1 MLRPLALNF
10 LIDQYKIWQ
19 DSRVQTKEVL
29 SHKYVKRLF
38 IARFISNFGN
48 GMGPI
53 ALAFGILGLPNGSA
67 NMLGLVLGA
76 TTVLFL
82 LMAPFGGVIADKYG
96 RARMVGVTDMAC
108 GLVLFI
114 QVAYFATGDV
124 PLAVLL
130 ITNGFFGLMWGI
142 FWPAFS
148 GLMPAVLPEAGL
160 QKGNALNAFMTN
172 AGVISGAAVA
182 GLLIEVFGVAF
193 TLAIDAAS
201 FFISGLM
208 IFTFRHLTPRA
219 KHTENT
225 MLDDLLHGWKVFL
238 SFRWIVIIVG
248 AFSFI
253 VMCWAAAE
261 NVLGPLIALEHFN
274 GPKSWSFVISAE
286 SAGLIV
292 GSLIAIKIK
301 PKYPMRFLMLSSFTI
316 TFYIWSLAKPQSL
329 LMIAFGAFLFGIT
342 LDLWGTLWS
351 TALQRKVPRDSL
363 SRVSSFDA
371 MGSMMFRPVG
381 LAIAAP
387 LSTLFGIENFLQ
399 ILAAITVVAIIVPLL
414 DPQVRNM
421 SYEDMSVNRNL

>member
-1 MLRPLALNF
+1 
-10 LIDQYKIWQ
+10 
-19 DSRVQTKEVL
+19 
-29 SHKYVKRLF
+29 
-38 IARFISNFGN
+38 
-48 GMGPI
+48 MGPI
-53 ALAFGILGLPNGSA
+53 ALAFGILALPNGSA
-67 NMLGLVLGA
+67 NMLGFVLGT
-76 TTVLFL
+76 TTVVFL

-96 RARMVGVTDMAC
+96 RARMVGLTDMAA
-108 GLVLFI
+108 GAVLFI
-114 QVAYFATGDV
+114 QVFYFAKGEV
-124 PLAVLL
+124 PLAILL

-148 GLMPAVLPEAGL
+148 GLMPAVLPEEGL

-182 GLLIEVFGVAF
+182 GILIDIFGVAF

-219 KHTENT
+219 QKSENT

-274 GPKSWSFVISAE
+274 GAKSWSFVISAE

-292 GSLIAIKIK
+292 GSLIAIKVK
-301 PKYPMRFLMLSSFTI
+301 PKYPMRFLMISSFTI

-329 LMIAFGAFLFGIT
+329 LLIAFGAFLFGIT

-363 SRVSSFDA
+363 SRVSAFDA

-387 LSTLFGIENFLQ
+387 LSTLVGIENFLQ
-399 ILAAITVVAIIVPLL
+399 ILAAITVVAILVPLL

-421 SYEDMSVNRNL
+421 SYEDLPRKADR

>member
-1 MLRPLALNF
+1 VL
-10 LIDQYKIWQ
+10 
-19 DSRVQTKEVL
+19 TKEVL
-29 SHKYVKRLF
+29 AHKYVKRLF

-53 ALAFGILGLPNGSA
+53 ALAFGILALPNGSA
-67 NMLGLVLGA
+67 NMLGLVLGT
-76 TTVLFL
+76 TTVVFL
-82 LMAPFGGVIADKYG
+82 IMAPFGGVIADKYG
-96 RARMVGVTDMAC
+96 RARMVGLTDMAA
-108 GLVLFI
+108 GLVLLI

-124 PLAVLL
+124 PISVLL

-172 AGVISGAAVA
+172 AGVILGAAAA

-274 GPKSWSFVISAE
+274 GPKSWSFVITAE

-292 GSLIAIKIK
+292 GSIIAIKVK
-301 PKYPMRFLMLSSFTI
+301 PKYPLRFLMLSSFTI

-342 LDLWGTLWS
+342 LDLWGTLWN

-371 MGSMMFRPVG
+371 MGSMMFRPIG

-387 LSTLFGIENFLQ
+387 LSTLLGIENFLQ

>member
-1 MLRPLALNF
+1 VL
-10 LIDQYKIWQ
+10 
-19 DSRVQTKEVL
+19 TKEVL
-29 SHKYVKRLF
+29 AHKYVKRLF

-53 ALAFGILGLPNGSA
+53 ALAFGILALPNGSA
-67 NMLGLVLGA
+67 NMLGFVLGT
-76 TTVLFL
+76 TTVVFL

-96 RARMVGVTDMAC
+96 RARMVGLTDMAA
-108 GLVLFI
+108 GAVLFI
-114 QVAYFATGDV
+114 QVFYFAKGDV
-124 PLAVLL
+124 PLAILL

-148 GLMPAVLPEAGL
+148 GLMPAVLPEEGL

-182 GLLIEVFGVAF
+182 GILIDIFGVAF

-219 KHTENT
+219 QKTENT
-225 MLDDLLHGWKVFL
+225 MLDDLIHGWKIFL

-274 GPKSWSFVISAE
+274 GAKSWSFVISAE

-292 GSLIAIKIK
+292 GSLIAIKVK
-301 PKYPMRFLMLSSFTI
+301 PKYPMRFLMISSFTI

-363 SRVSSFDA
+363 SRVSAFDA

-387 LSTLFGIENFLQ
+387 LSTLVGIENFLQ
-399 ILAAITVVAIIVPLL
+399 ILAAITVVAIVVPLL

-421 SYEDMSVNRNL
+421 SYEDLPRKADR

>member
-1 MLRPLALNF
+1 M
-10 LIDQYKIWQ
+10 
-19 DSRVQTKEVL
+19 QTKEVL

-53 ALAFGILGLPNGSA
+53 ALAFGILALPNGSA

-96 RARMVGVTDMAC
+96 RARMVGVTDMAA

-219 KHTENT
+219 EQTENT
-225 MLDDLLHGWKVFL
+225 MLDDLLHGWRVFL

-261 NVLGPLIALEHFN
+261 NILGPLIALEHFN

>member
-1 MLRPLALNF
+1 
-10 LIDQYKIWQ
+10 
-19 DSRVQTKEVL
+19 
-29 SHKYVKRLF
+29 
-38 IARFISNFGN
+38 
-48 GMGPI
+48 MGPI
-53 ALAFGILGLPNGSA
+53 ALAFGILALPNGSA

-76 TTVLFL
+76 TTVVFL

-96 RARMVGVTDMAC
+96 RARMVGVTDMAA

-182 GLLIEVFGVAF
+182 GLLIEIFGVAF

-219 KHTENT
+219 EQTENT

-248 AFSFI
+248 AFSFT

>member
-1 MLRPLALNF
+1 VL
-10 LIDQYKIWQ
+10 
-19 DSRVQTKEVL
+19 TKEVL
-29 SHKYVKRLF
+29 AHKYVKRLF

-53 ALAFGILGLPNGSA
+53 ALAFGILALPNGSA
-67 NMLGLVLGA
+67 NMLGLVLGT
-76 TTVLFL
+76 TTVVL
-82 LMAPFGGVIADKYG
+82 LIMAPFGGVIADKYG
-96 RARMVGVTDMAC
+96 RARMVGLTDMAA
-108 GLVLFI
+108 GLVLLI

-124 PLAVLL
+124 PIAVLL

-172 AGVISGAAVA
+172 AGVILGAAVA
-182 GLLIEVFGVAF
+182 GLLIDVFGVAF

-219 KHTENT
+219 QHTENT

-274 GPKSWSFVISAE
+274 GPKSWSFVITAE

-292 GSLIAIKIK
+292 GSIIAIKVK
-301 PKYPMRFLMLSSFTI
+301 PKYPLRFLMLSSFTI

-371 MGSMMFRPVG
+371 MGSMMFRPIG

-387 LSTLFGIENFLQ
+387 LSTLLGIENFLQ

>member
-1 MLRPLALNF
+1 
-10 LIDQYKIWQ
+10 
-19 DSRVQTKEVL
+19 
-29 SHKYVKRLF
+29 
-38 IARFISNFGN
+38 
-48 GMGPI
+48 MGPI
-53 ALAFGILGLPNGSA
+53 ALAFGILALPNGSA

-76 TTVLFL
+76 TTVVFL

-96 RARMVGVTDMAC
+96 RARMVGLTDMAA
-108 GLVLFI
+108 GLVLLI

-172 AGVISGAAVA
+172 AGVILGAAAA
-182 GLLIEVFGVAF
+182 GLLIDVFGVAF

-274 GPKSWSFVISAE
+274 GPKSWSFVITAE

-292 GSLIAIKIK
+292 GSIIAIKVK
-301 PKYPMRFLMLSSFTI
+301 PKYPLRFLMLSSFTI

-371 MGSMMFRPVG
+371 MGSMMFRPIG

-387 LSTLFGIENFLQ
+387 LSTLLGIENFLQ

-421 SYEDMSVNRNL
+421 SYEDMSVKRNL

>member
-1 MLRPLALNF
+1 VL
-10 LIDQYKIWQ
+10 
-19 DSRVQTKEVL
+19 TKEVL
-29 SHKYVKRLF
+29 AHKYVKRLF

-53 ALAFGILGLPNGSA
+53 ALAFGILALPNGSA
-67 NMLGLVLGA
+67 NMLGFVLGT
-76 TTVLFL
+76 TTVVFL

-96 RARMVGVTDMAC
+96 RARMVGLTDMAA
-108 GLVLFI
+108 GAVLFI
-114 QVAYFATGDV
+114 QVFYFAKGEV
-124 PLAVLL
+124 PLAILL

-148 GLMPAVLPEAGL
+148 GLMPAVLPEEGL

-182 GLLIEVFGVAF
+182 GILIDIFGVAF

-219 KHTENT
+219 QKSENT

-274 GPKSWSFVISAE
+274 GAKSWSFVISAE

-292 GSLIAIKIK
+292 GSLIAIKVK
-301 PKYPMRFLMLSSFTI
+301 PKYPMRFLMISSFTI

-329 LMIAFGAFLFGIT
+329 LLIAFGAFLFGIT

-363 SRVSSFDA
+363 SRVSAFDA

-387 LSTLFGIENFLQ
+387 LSTLVGIENFLQ
-399 ILAAITVVAIIVPLL
+399 ILAAITVVAILVPLL

-421 SYEDMSVNRNL
+421 SYEDLPRKADR

>member
-1 MLRPLALNF
+1 
-10 LIDQYKIWQ
+10 
-19 DSRVQTKEVL
+19 
-29 SHKYVKRLF
+29 
-38 IARFISNFGN
+38 
-48 GMGPI
+48 MGPI
-53 ALAFGILGLPNGSA
+53 ALAFGILALPNGSA
-67 NMLGLVLGA
+67 NMLGFVLGT
-76 TTVLFL
+76 TTVVFL

-96 RARMVGVTDMAC
+96 RARMVGLTDMAA
-108 GLVLFI
+108 GAVLFI
-114 QVAYFATGDV
+114 QVFYFAKGDV
-124 PLAVLL
+124 PLAILL

-148 GLMPAVLPEAGL
+148 GLMPAVLPEEGL

-182 GLLIEVFGVAF
+182 GILIDIFGVAF

-219 KHTENT
+219 QKTENT
-225 MLDDLLHGWKVFL
+225 MLDDLIHGWKIFL

-274 GPKSWSFVISAE
+274 GAKSWSFVISAE
-286 SAGLIV
+286 SAGLII
-292 GSLIAIKIK
+292 GSLIAIKVK
-301 PKYPMRFLMLSSFTI
+301 PKYPMRFLMISSFTI

-363 SRVSSFDA
+363 SRVSAFDA

-387 LSTLFGIENFLQ
+387 LSTLVGIENFLQ
-399 ILAAITVVAIIVPLL
+399 ILAAITVVAIVVPLL

-421 SYEDMSVNRNL
+421 SYEDLPRKAAR

>member
-1 MLRPLALNF
+1 ML
-10 LIDQYKIWQ
+10 
-19 DSRVQTKEVL
+19 TKEVL
-29 SHKYVKRLF
+29 AHKYVKRLF

-53 ALAFGILGLPNGSA
+53 ALAFGILALPNGSA
-67 NMLGLVLGA
+67 NMLGFVLGT
-76 TTVLFL
+76 TTVVFF

-96 RARMVGVTDMAC
+96 RARMVGLTDMAA
-108 GLVLFI
+108 GAVLFI
-114 QVAYFATGDV
+114 QVFYFAKGEV

-148 GLMPAVLPEAGL
+148 GLMPAVLPEEGL

-182 GLLIEVFGVAF
+182 GILIDIFGVAF

-219 KHTENT
+219 QKTENT
-225 MLDDLLHGWKVFL
+225 MLDDLVHGWKIFL

-274 GPKSWSFVISAE
+274 GAKSWSFVISAE

-292 GSLIAIKIK
+292 GSLIAIKVK
-301 PKYPMRFLMLSSFTI
+301 PKYPMRFLMISSFTI

-363 SRVSSFDA
+363 SRVSAFDA

-387 LSTLFGIENFLQ
+387 LSTLVGIENFLQ
-399 ILAAITVVAIIVPLL
+399 ILAAITVVAIVVPLL

-421 SYEDMSVNRNL
+421 SYEDLPRMADR

>member
-1 MLRPLALNF
+1 
-10 LIDQYKIWQ
+10 
-19 DSRVQTKEVL
+19 
-29 SHKYVKRLF
+29 
-38 IARFISNFGN
+38 
-48 GMGPI
+48 MGPI
-53 ALAFGILGLPNGSA
+53 ALAFGILALPNGSG
-67 NMLGLVLGA
+67 NMLGFVLGT
-76 TTVLFL
+76 TTVVFL

-96 RARMVGVTDMAC
+96 RARMVGLTDMAA
-108 GLVLFI
+108 GAVLFI
-114 QVAYFATGDV
+114 QVFYFAKGDV
-124 PLAVLL
+124 PLAILL

-148 GLMPAVLPEAGL
+148 GLMPAVLPEEGL

-182 GLLIEVFGVAF
+182 GILIDVFGVAF

-201 FFISGLM
+201 FFISGFI

-219 KHTENT
+219 QQTENT

-274 GPKSWSFVISAE
+274 GAKSWSFVISAE
-286 SAGLIV
+286 SAGLIF
-292 GSLIAIKIK
+292 GSLIAIKVK
-301 PKYPMRFLMLSSFTI
+301 PKYPMRFLMISSFTI

-329 LMIAFGAFLFGIT
+329 LIIAFGAFLFGIT

-351 TALQRKVPRDSL
+351 TAVQRQVPRDSL
-363 SRVSSFDA
+363 SRVSAFDA

-387 LSTLFGIENFLQ
+387 LSTIVGIENFLQ
-399 ILAAITVVAIIVPLL
+399 ILAAITVVAIVVPLL

-421 SYEDMSVNRNL
+421 SYEDLPRKVDR

>member
-1 MLRPLALNF
+1 
-10 LIDQYKIWQ
+10 
-19 DSRVQTKEVL
+19 
-29 SHKYVKRLF
+29 
-38 IARFISNFGN
+38 
-48 GMGPI
+48 MGPI
-53 ALAFGILGLPNGSA
+53 ALAFGILALPNGSA
-67 NMLGLVLGA
+67 NMLGFVLGT
-76 TTVLFL
+76 TTVVFL

-96 RARMVGVTDMAC
+96 RARMVGLTDMAA
-108 GLVLFI
+108 GAVLFI
-114 QVAYFATGDV
+114 QVFYFAKGDV
-124 PLAVLL
+124 PLAILL

-148 GLMPAVLPEAGL
+148 GLMPAVLPEEGL

-182 GLLIEVFGVAF
+182 GILIDIFGVAF

-219 KHTENT
+219 QKTENT
-225 MLDDLLHGWKVFL
+225 MLDDLIHGWKIFL

-274 GPKSWSFVISAE
+274 GAKSWSFVISAE

-292 GSLIAIKIK
+292 GSLIAIKVK
-301 PKYPMRFLMLSSFTI
+301 PKYPMRFLMISSFTI

-363 SRVSSFDA
+363 SRVSAFDA

-387 LSTLFGIENFLQ
+387 LSTLVGIENFLQ
-399 ILAAITVVAIIVPLL
+399 ILAGITVVAIVVPLL

-421 SYEDMSVNRNL
+421 SYEDLPRKAAR

>member
-1 MLRPLALNF
+1 M
-10 LIDQYKIWQ
+10 
-19 DSRVQTKEVL
+19 QTKEVL

-53 ALAFGILGLPNGSA
+53 ALAFGILALPNGSA

-96 RARMVGVTDMAC
+96 RARMVGVTDMAA

-219 KHTENT
+219 EQTENT

-387 LSTLFGIENFLQ
+387 LSTLFGIEKFLQ

-421 SYEDMSVNRNL
+421 SYEDMSLKRINL

>member
-1 MLRPLALNF
+1 M
-10 LIDQYKIWQ
+10 
-19 DSRVQTKEVL
+19 QTKEVL

-53 ALAFGILGLPNGSA
+53 ALAFGILALPNGSA

-76 TTVLFL
+76 TTVVFL

-96 RARMVGVTDMAC
+96 RARMVGVTDMAA

-114 QVAYFATGDV
+114 QVAHFATGDV

-219 KHTENT
+219 EQTENT

-292 GSLIAIKIK
+292 GSIIAIKVK
-301 PKYPMRFLMLSSFTI
+301 PKYPLRFLMLSSFTI

>member
-1 MLRPLALNF
+1 VL
-10 LIDQYKIWQ
+10 
-19 DSRVQTKEVL
+19 SKEVL
-29 SHKYVKRLF
+29 AHKYVKRLF

-53 ALAFGILGLPNGSA
+53 ALAFGILALPNGSG
-67 NMLGLVLGA
+67 NMLGFVLGT
-76 TTVLFL
+76 TTVVFL

-96 RARMVGVTDMAC
+96 RARMVGLTDMAA
-108 GLVLFI
+108 GAVLFI
-114 QVAYFATGDV
+114 QVFYFAKGDV
-124 PLAVLL
+124 PLAILL

-148 GLMPAVLPEAGL
+148 GLMPAVLPEEGL

-182 GLLIEVFGVAF
+182 GILIDIFGVAF

-219 KHTENT
+219 QKTENT

-274 GPKSWSFVISAE
+274 GAKSWSFVISAE

-292 GSLIAIKIK
+292 GSLIAIKVK
-301 PKYPMRFLMLSSFTI
+301 PKYPMRFLMISSFTI

-329 LMIAFGAFLFGIT
+329 LLIAFGAFLFGIT

-363 SRVSSFDA
+363 SRVSAFDA

-387 LSTLFGIENFLQ
+387 LSTLVGIENFLQ
-399 ILAAITVVAIIVPLL
+399 ILAAITVVAIVVPLL

-421 SYEDMSVNRNL
+421 SYEDLPRKAAR

>member
-1 MLRPLALNF
+1 
-10 LIDQYKIWQ
+10 
-19 DSRVQTKEVL
+19 
-29 SHKYVKRLF
+29 
-38 IARFISNFGN
+38 
-48 GMGPI
+48 MGPI
-53 ALAFGILGLPNGSA
+53 ALAFGILALPNGSA

-96 RARMVGVTDMAC
+96 RARMVGVTDMAA

-219 KHTENT
+219 EQTENT

-421 SYEDMSVNRNL
+421 SYEGMSVNRDL

>member
-1 MLRPLALNF
+1 ML
-10 LIDQYKIWQ
+10 
-19 DSRVQTKEVL
+19 TKEVL
-29 SHKYVKRLF
+29 AHKYVKRLF

-53 ALAFGILGLPNGSA
+53 ALAFGILALPNGSA
-67 NMLGLVLGA
+67 NMLGFVLGT
-76 TTVLFL
+76 TTVVFL

-96 RARMVGVTDMAC
+96 RARMVGLTDMAA
-108 GLVLFI
+108 GAVLFI
-114 QVAYFATGDV
+114 QVFYFAKGEV
-124 PLAVLL
+124 PLVILL

-148 GLMPAVLPEAGL
+148 GLMPAVLPEEGL

-182 GLLIEVFGVAF
+182 GILIDIFGVAF

-219 KHTENT
+219 QKTENT
-225 MLDDLLHGWKVFL
+225 MVDDLIHGWKIFL

-274 GPKSWSFVISAE
+274 GAKSWSFVISAE

-292 GSLIAIKIK
+292 GSLIAIKVK
-301 PKYPMRFLMLSSFTI
+301 PKYPMRFLMISSFTI

-363 SRVSSFDA
+363 SRVSAFDA

-387 LSTLFGIENFLQ
+387 LSTLVGIENFLQ
-399 ILAAITVVAIIVPLL
+399 ILAAITVVAIVVPLL

-421 SYEDMSVNRNL
+421 SYEDLPRKADR

>member
-1 MLRPLALNF
+1 ML
-10 LIDQYKIWQ
+10 
-19 DSRVQTKEVL
+19 TKEVL
-29 SHKYVKRLF
+29 AHKYVKRLF

-53 ALAFGILGLPNGSA
+53 ALAFGILALPNGSA

-76 TTVLFL
+76 TTVVFL
-82 LMAPFGGVIADKYG
+82 IMAPFGGVIADKYG
-96 RARMVGVTDMAC
+96 RARMVGLTDMAA
-108 GLVLFI
+108 GLVLLI

-160 QKGNALNAFMTN
+160 QKGNALNAFMHN
-172 AGVISGAAVA
+172 AGIILGAAAA
-182 GLLIEVFGVAF
+182 GLLIDVFGVAF

-219 KHTENT
+219 QHTENT

-274 GPKSWSFVISAE
+274 GPKSWSFVITAE

-292 GSLIAIKIK
+292 GSIIAIKVK
-301 PKYPMRFLMLSSFTI
+301 PKYPLRFLMLSSFTI

-371 MGSMMFRPVG
+371 MGSMMFRPIG

-387 LSTLFGIENFLQ
+387 LSTLLGIENFLQ

-421 SYEDMSVNRNL
+421 SYEDMSVKRNL

>member
-1 MLRPLALNF
+1 MQA
-10 LIDQYKIWQ
+10 
-19 DSRVQTKEVL
+19 KEVL

-53 ALAFGILGLPNGSA
+53 ALAFGILALPNGSA

-76 TTVLFL
+76 TTVVFL

-96 RARMVGVTDMAC
+96 RARMVGVTDMAA

-219 KHTENT
+219 EQTENT

>member
-1 MLRPLALNF
+1 
-10 LIDQYKIWQ
+10 
-19 DSRVQTKEVL
+19 VQTREVL
-29 SHKYVKRLF
+29 AHKYVKRLF
-38 IARFISNFGN
+38 IARFVSNFGN

-53 ALAFGILGLPNGSA
+53 ALAFGILALPNGSA
-67 NMLGLVLGA
+67 NMLGLVLGT
-76 TTVLFL
+76 TTVIFL

-96 RARMVGVTDMAC
+96 RARMVGLTDMAA

-124 PLAVLL
+124 PLWVLL
-130 ITNGFFGLMWGI
+130 LTNGFFGLMWGI
-142 FWPAFS
+142 FWPAFT
-148 GLMPAVLPEAGL
+148 GVIPAVLPEAGL
-160 QKGNALNAFMTN
+160 QKGNALNAFVTN
-172 AGVISGAAVA
+172 AGVILGAAVA
-182 GLLIEVFGVAF
+182 GILIELFGVAF

-201 FFISGLM
+201 FFFSGLM

-219 KHTENT
+219 EHSENT
-225 MLDDLLHGWKVFL
+225 MLDDLLHGWRVFL
-238 SFRWIVIIVG
+238 SFRWIVIIVA

-292 GSLIAIKIK
+292 GSLIAIKVK
-301 PKYPMRFLMLSSFTI
+301 PKFPMRFLMLSSFTI

-329 LMIAFGAFLFGIT
+329 LLIAFGAFLFGIT
-342 LDLWGTLWS
+342 LDLWGTLWN
-351 TALQRKVPRDSL
+351 TALQRKVPRESL
-363 SRVSSFDA
+363 SRVASFDA
-371 MGSMMFRPVG
+371 MGSMMFRPIG

-387 LSTLFGIENFLQ
+387 LSTLVGIENFLQ
-399 ILAAITVVAIIVPLL
+399 IMAAITVVAIVLPLF

-421 SYEDMSVNRNL
+421 SYEDLSK